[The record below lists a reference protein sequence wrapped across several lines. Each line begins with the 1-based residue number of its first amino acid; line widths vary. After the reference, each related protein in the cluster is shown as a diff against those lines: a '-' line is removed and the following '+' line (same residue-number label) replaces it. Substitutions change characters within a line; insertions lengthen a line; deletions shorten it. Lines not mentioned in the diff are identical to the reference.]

1 MNKTELIK
9 AVGTKL
15 NVSNKQA
22 DAILDAVV
30 ETIVDALKAGD
41 KVQISGLGIFEV
53 KERKARTGVNPQTGE
68 EIKIEACKV
77 PAFKA
82 AKNLKEAVK

>member
-22 DAILDAVV
+22 DAILDAFV
-30 ETIVDALKAGD
+30 ETVVDALKEGD

-77 PAFKA
+77 PTFKP